1 MRLFE
6 VTKLNDKELFE
17 AVDRTNDTGFLT
29 EDLVKIIKTDQV
41 NEWSEPMDA
50 DELSKLMESWNG

>member
-17 AVDRTNDTGFLT
+17 AVDRTNDTGYLT
-29 EDLVKIIKTDQV
+29 EDLVKIIQADQT

-50 DELSKLMESWNG
+50 DDLSKLMESWK

>member
-17 AVDRTNDTGFLT
+17 AVDRTNDTGYLT
-29 EDLVKIIKTDQV
+29 EDLVKIIKTDQT

-50 DELSKLMESWNG
+50 DELSKLMESWK